1 MTTRI
6 LTSIYDE
13 KLQTALTELATAK
26 HLAHIGH
33 TEKCLKVLITGLA
46 FLIEAIEIQRIQ
58 IAQLQD
64 YTD

>member
-1 MTTRI
+1 MTTRT

-13 KLQTALTELATAK
+13 KLQTALIELAKAK

-33 TEKCLKVLITGLA
+33 TENCLRILITGLA
-46 FLIEAIEIQRIQ
+46 FLIEAIEIQRMQ

-64 YTD
+64 HTD